1 MLTTHPIRSTAAI
14 TLALAGICAPT
25 ASAVLIP
32 GDPHPL
38 AHAQRAITNAP
49 IRTPAS
55 SALCGDVCS
64 GHGYS
69 PVSVTTRT
77 PPSSALCGDVCSGH
91 GYSPVSVTTRT
102 PPSSALCGDV
112 CSGHGYGSVAVTTRT
127 PPSSALCGD
136 VCSGHGYGSVAV
148 TTHTPAS
155 SALCGDV
162 CSGHGYGSVGLTT
175 MVVRPGAA
183 NQGFDWA
190 DAAIGAAAA
199 IGLILGATGAALL
212 LARRRTES
220 HTPTDVPTAS

>member
-64 GHGYS
+64 GHGY
-69 PVSVTTRT
+69 
-77 PPSSALCGDVCSGH
+77 
-91 GYSPVSVTTRT
+91 
-102 PPSSALCGDV
+102 
-112 CSGHGYGSVAVTTRT
+112 
-127 PPSSALCGD
+127 
-136 VCSGHGYGSVAV
+136 
-148 TTHTPAS
+148 
-155 SALCGDV
+155 
-162 CSGHGYGSVGLTT
+162 GSVGLTT
-175 MVVRPGAA
+175 TVVRPGAA

-220 HTPTDVPTAS
+220 HAPTDVPTAS

>member
-64 GHGYS
+64 G
-69 PVSVTTRT
+69 R
-77 PPSSALCGDVCSGH
+77 
-91 GYSPVSVTTRT
+91 
-102 PPSSALCGDV
+102 
-112 CSGHGYGSVAVTTRT
+112 
-127 PPSSALCGD
+127 
-136 VCSGHGYGSVAV
+136 GYGSVAV

-162 CSGHGYGSVGLTT
+162 CSGDGYGSVAVTTHTPASSALCGNVCSGHGYGSVGLTT
-175 MVVRPGAA
+175 TVVRPGAA

-220 HTPTDVPTAS
+220 HTPTDAPTAS